1 LKFNLSTLL
10 LMEVNNNLDLAKFN
24 REFEE
29 KEKETIKY
37 QPKEDKIIT
46 KSPKLNKIEKI
57 ILAMRLVFEILLDR
71 ITKGVNPLPEIL
83 DKDELMVGLI
93 ALCIFVGGLTLLL
106 GGIMKD

>member
-1 LKFNLSTLL
+1 
-10 LMEVNNNLDLAKFN
+10 METQNNLDLAKFN

-29 KEKETIKY
+29 KEKERIKFK
-37 QPKEDKIIT
+37 PIDEPRIDIK
-46 KSPKLNKIEKI
+46 KSPKLNQIEKI

-83 DKDELMVGLI
+83 DKEELTVGLI
-93 ALCIFVGGLTLLL
+93 ALCIFIGALTLLL

>member
-1 LKFNLSTLL
+1 
-10 LMEVNNNLDLAKFN
+10 METQNNLDLAKFN

-29 KEKETIKY
+29 KEKERIKFK
-37 QPKEDKIIT
+37 PIDEPRIDIK
-46 KSPKLNKIEKI
+46 KSPKLNQIEKI

-83 DKDELMVGLI
+83 DKEELTVGLI
-93 ALCIFVGGLTLLL
+93 ALCIFIGGLTLLL